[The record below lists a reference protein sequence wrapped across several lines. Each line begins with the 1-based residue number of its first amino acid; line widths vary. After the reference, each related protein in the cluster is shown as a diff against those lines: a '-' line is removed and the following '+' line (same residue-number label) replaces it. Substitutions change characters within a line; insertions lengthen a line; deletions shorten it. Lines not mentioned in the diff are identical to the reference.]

1 MDLVRFSF
9 GIMTLGFVLVTH
21 LIGFNNVRVL
31 EVFWIPEFV
40 LIVYV
45 VYSLIPVEAIPGW
58 YKKLKAKFQERGK
71 GGKVVKLKQSR
82 RKKVS
87 LPVILD
93 GVLITLVAGL
103 FLFLLYRI

>member
-1 MDLVRFSF
+1 MDLFRFSF

-40 LIVYV
+40 LIIYV

-58 YKKLKAKFQERGK
+58 YKKLKGKFQERAK
-71 GGKVVKLKQSR
+71 AAK
-82 RKKVS
+82 
-87 LPVILD
+87 
-93 GVLITLVAGL
+93 
-103 FLFLLYRI
+103 